1 MIEEFDLNITD
12 DLVTKCFEIAGN
24 IKTTKL
30 NSITSFHSE
39 KKCLVH
45 IANAS
50 DYELYKGY
58 LRPNDFYCTELIDSC
73 ILDVKKLMEF
83 HGFQL
88 DDTNNMTNCEFH
100 YGKSCN
106 ENDIVTSVFPIHRDD
121 FGGTEWPTV
130 TFIIYIDVNCSGGEL
145 GFYSDDS
152 SEPNCIRVIKTS
164 NPSSTTR
171 KVVIFD
177 GSIFH
182 KVNDFSNG
190 YRCAISFQLPRK
202 LTEN

>member
-1 MIEEFDLNITD
+1 MIEEFELNITD
-12 DLVTKCFEIAGN
+12 NLVTKCFEILHTHPVSRSSGSLTDKKF
-24 IKTTKL
+24 IV
-30 NSITSFHSE
+30 NSVE
-39 KKCLVH
+39 
-45 IANAS
+45 
-50 DYELYKGY
+50 YELYKGY
-58 LRPNDFYCTELIDSC
+58 LHPNNFICTELIDSC
-73 ILDVKKLMEF
+73 VQDVKKLMESY
-83 HGFQL
+83 GFQL
-88 DDTNNMTNCEFH
+88 DNTKEIPNCELH
-100 YGKSCN
+100 YGESCS
-106 ENDIVTSVFPIHRDD
+106 ENCIVIPPFPIHKDD
-121 FGGTEWPTV
+121 FGGTNWPTV

-190 YRCAISFQLPRK
+190 YRYAISFQLPRK
-202 LTEN
+202 LIEN